1 MLVKAE
7 ARKEES
13 SYDPSL
19 VAIEGSAGDVEV
31 ESDGVGIV
39 ILKRRASTRDL
50 RIRESML
57 PLAPTRATF

>member
-19 VAIEGSAGDVEV
+19 MAMEGSAGDVKAEP
-31 ESDGVGIV
+31 DGAGIV
-39 ILKRRASTRDL
+39 ILKRRASMRDL
-50 RIRESML
+50 RIREPML